1 MVRLIN
7 LMNEKN
13 HYLEKFFSLNE
24 VELANFQLGNF
35 DSIENFYQNREKIL
49 EIISYIDSEI
59 AKLQDENDDSFLPS
73 QSEKDQARQ
82 CLAVK
87 DEYVKRIVDLDLEI
101 LACIEHAKN
110 SIIKDLQTIKSGKKA
125 ISGYKS
131 PVHQNRL
138 NEEA

>member
-13 HYLEKFFSLNE
+13 HYLEKFFALNE

-59 AKLQDENDDSFLPS
+59 SKLQEENDDSFLPS
-73 QSEKDQARQ
+73 QNEKDQARQ

-110 SIIKDLQTIKSGKKA
+110 SIIKDLQAIKSGKKA
-125 ISGYKS
+125 ISGYRS

-138 NEEA
+138 DEEA

>member
-24 VELANFQLGNF
+24 IELANFQLGNF
-35 DSIENFYQNREKIL
+35 DSLDSFYQSREKIL
-49 EIISYIDSEI
+49 EIISYLDAELH
-59 AKLQDENDDSFLPS
+59 KLQGEHDDAFLPS
-73 QSEKDQARQ
+73 QAERDQARE

-101 LACIEHAKN
+101 LACIEQAKN
-110 SIIKDLQTIKSGKKA
+110 AIIKDLQNIKNGKKA
-125 ISGYKS
+125 ITGYKA
-131 PVHQNRL
+131 PQHHNRL
-138 NEEA
+138 DEEA